1 MRTTDDIL
9 KDLEKRAKAGQDV
22 RQQVNSHKALAA
34 LRHDLAEAEKGDDAQ
49 LVQALRS
56 QIHVH
61 VGLVDEDVDDRIV
74 QQPGKDST
82 KLVHA
87 DDTSKA

>member
-9 KDLEKRAKAGQDV
+9 KDLDKRAANGEDV
-22 RQQVNSHKALAA
+22 RQQVTSHRALVQ
-34 LRHDLAEAEKGDDAQ
+34 LRADLVEAEKGDDVQ

-61 VGLVDEDVDDRIV
+61 VGHIDEDVDHRIV
-74 QQPGKDST
+74 DQPKKDST
-82 KLVHA
+82 KLVRP